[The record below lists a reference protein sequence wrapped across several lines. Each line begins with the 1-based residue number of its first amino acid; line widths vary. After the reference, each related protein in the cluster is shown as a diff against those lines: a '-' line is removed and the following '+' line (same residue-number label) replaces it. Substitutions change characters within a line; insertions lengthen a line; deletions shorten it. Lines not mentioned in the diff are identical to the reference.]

1 FMRPDRVIIGSDDP
15 EVREAMAQLYAPF
28 ILQGGERLVFM
39 DEASAELTKY
49 AANAMLATRISFMN
63 EMARLCE
70 AVGADVSR
78 VRHGIGSDRRI
89 GRAFLYPGPGYG
101 GSCFPKDMKAI
112 LRTGRDAGIDL
123 ELLRA
128 VEAVNDR
135 QKRELFERVRRA
147 LGDDGL
153 AGATIAVWGLA
164 FKADT
169 DDVRE
174 SPALVLIG
182 ALLEAGARVQAHD
195 PEAAEAARRVFGDRI
210 TYADNPYAA
219 AEGADALVLVTE
231 WRMYRNPDFERLRD
245 LLRRPLILDGRNLY
259 DPERLE
265 AAGFEYYGIG
275 RGRS

>member
-1 FMRPDRVIIGSDDP
+1 MIIGSDDD
-15 EVREAMAQLYAPF
+15 EVRDVMAQLYAPF

-63 EMARLCE
+63 EIARLCE

-128 VEAVNDR
+128 VESVNDR

-147 LGDDGL
+147 LGDAGWRVPPSPSGGSAFQADPDDL
-153 AGATIAVWGLA
+153 AGEPGAWWLFAGPAPGRNPNSEATTPSPPSPPAELREFHHYWENPYPRAKAPIPPGLLPNGEISEIPNSRNSPGPLGVPSIW
-164 FKADT
+164 KGPILT
-169 DDVRE
+169 NIE
-174 SPALVLIG
+174 PWEPALFHIS
-182 ALLEAGARVQAHD
+182 ESF
-195 PEAAEAARRVFGDRI
+195 PI
-210 TYADNPYAA
+210 NK
-219 AEGADALVLVTE
+219 
-231 WRMYRNPDFERLRD
+231 
-245 LLRRPLILDGRNLY
+245 
-259 DPERLE
+259 
-265 AAGFEYYGIG
+265 
-275 RGRS
+275 